1 MKPLFLCYDRC
12 STCQKAKKWLEKNG
26 VEVVQRSIT
35 DQRPTVAELQLWVK
49 LSGLPINKFFNT
61 SGMLY
66 REQNMSEKIKT
77 LPEAE
82 LLKILASNGMMV
94 KRPLVIGKDFVLL
107 GFKEDKWTSILG
119 K

>member
-12 STCQKAKKWLEKNG
+12 STCQKAKKWLEENS
-26 VEVVQRSIT
+26 VEVAQRSIT
-35 DQRPTVAELQLWVK
+35 EQRPTVAELQAWIK
-49 LSGLPINKFFNT
+49 LSGLPIGKFFNT

-66 REQNMSEKIKT
+66 REQKVSQKVKT

-94 KRPLVIGKDFVLL
+94 KRPLVVGNDFVLL
-107 GFKEDKWTSILG
+107 GFREEQWRQVLLK
-119 K
+119 